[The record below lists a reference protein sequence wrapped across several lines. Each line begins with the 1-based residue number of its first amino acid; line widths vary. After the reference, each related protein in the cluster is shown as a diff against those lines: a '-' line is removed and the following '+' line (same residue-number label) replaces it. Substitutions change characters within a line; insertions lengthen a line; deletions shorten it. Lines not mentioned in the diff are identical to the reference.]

1 MLPQEKEVIIVKKK
15 DRVIINSK
23 YMGMLS
29 EDIIG
34 LIDDEMRYKTEQDIL
49 NCKQIKTQ
57 RIF

>member
-1 MLPQEKEVIIVKKK
+1 MLPQGKEIIIVQKK
-15 DRVIINSK
+15 DSIIIKSR
-23 YMGMLS
+23 YAGMLS

-34 LIDDEMRYKTEQDIL
+34 LIDDEERYKTEQTIL